1 MFTIVKINFKLQLS
15 IVKSTNMFSQVSTT
29 IDDLLKVDWTNSKI
43 VSARLHVAEFE
54 LLNTTNISW
63 SDFRY
68 KIFYG
73 IPTPDLLDN
82 FASITADTNRGAN
95 WRPFDFIQWMTD
107 DDGLNVTF
115 YIKNSD
121 TNQVMKD
128 ILKAIDGGRD
138 ALCQAQSCFF
148 KVRLPNGV
156 EHTIKTGLYTGIPRT
171 ITREQML
178 EFLDFD

>member
-1 MFTIVKINFKLQLS
+1 MFTFVKINFKLQLL
-15 IVKSTNMFSQVSTT
+15 IVNSTNMFSHASTT
-29 IDDLLKVDWTNSKI
+29 HNDLKKLDWTNSKI
-43 VSARLHVAEFE
+43 VSARLHNAEYE
-54 LLNTTNISW
+54 ILNTTNISW

-68 KIFYG
+68 KIFCG

-82 FASITADTNRGAN
+82 FASITSDTNRGAN
-95 WRPFDFIQWMTD
+95 WRPFDFLQWMTD

-115 YIKNSD
+115 YIRNSD

-128 ILKAIDGGRD
+128 ILKAIDGGRN

>member
-1 MFTIVKINFKLQLS
+1 MFTFVKINFKLQLS

-43 VSARLHVAEFE
+43 VSARLHVGEFE
-54 LLNTTNISW
+54 ILNTTNISW

-82 FASITADTNRGAN
+82 FDSITADTNRGAN

-115 YIKNSD
+115 YIRNSD

-138 ALCQAQSCFF
+138 ALCQAQACFF

-156 EHTIKTGLYTGIPRT
+156 VHTIKTGLYTGVPRT